1 MVQLH
6 GGSFHVCAGNIR
18 RNDAVAV
25 QVLARHSFQQL
36 GAFLIIR

>member
-25 QVLARHSFQQL
+25 QVPSPVTASSMD
-36 GAFLIIR
+36 